1 MQLPFTIA
9 QFFEVMSQYNR
20 AVWPM
25 QYGLYFSALLAVAL
39 LVWRRDYSDRV
50 ISVILSLLWLWTGIA
65 YHLMF
70 FTSINPAAFIFAAIY
85 LAGAAAFFRAGMLKK
100 QMRFNSTDPFR
111 RVTGIILLIYS
122 LLIYP
127 LLSTFLGHA
136 YPYMPTF
143 GLPCPTTI
151 FSVGMLCFLA
161 RPYPRYILLAPLAW
175 SAIGTQAAFL
185 FGVYQDLGLLVA
197 GLVAVILMMRSKQ
210 V

>member
-1 MQLPFTIA
+1 MELPFTTA

-25 QYGLYFSALLAVAL
+25 QFGLYFSALLAVGF
-39 LVWRRDYSDRV
+39 LVWRRSYSDRS
-50 ISVILSLLWLWTGIA
+50 ISLILSLLWLWTGIA
-65 YHLMF
+65 YHLIF
-70 FTSINPAAFIFAAIY
+70 FTSINPAAFVFAAIY
-85 LAGAAAFFRAGMLKK
+85 LAGAVVFFREGVLKK
-100 QMRFNSTDPFR
+100 QMKFDSTAPLR
-111 RVTGIILLIYS
+111 HITGIILLTYS

-136 YPYMPTF
+136 YPFMPTF

-151 FSVGMLCFLA
+151 FSVGMLCFLT

-175 SAIGTQAAFL
+175 SVIGTQAAFL

-197 GLVAVILMMRSKQ
+197 GLVAVLLMLRSK
-210 V
+210 